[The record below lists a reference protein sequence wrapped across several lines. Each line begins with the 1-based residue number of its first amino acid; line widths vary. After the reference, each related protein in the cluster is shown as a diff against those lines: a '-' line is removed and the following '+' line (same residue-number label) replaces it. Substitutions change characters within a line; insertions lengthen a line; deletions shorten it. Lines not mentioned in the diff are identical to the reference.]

1 MASIS
6 TRPRM
11 PENITPT
18 EYFTTL
24 LKDRVNLADEPKIS
38 SLTAVIR
45 FEMTDGD
52 GGTWDVVV
60 EKGLV
65 KDILRNSKE
74 TPTCTFKLSSAVLV
88 DIIKRKITPQNAFFQ
103 RKVDIDGDMFI
114 ALKMNVLVTFM

>member
-1 MASIS
+1 MN
-6 TRPRM
+6 TRPRI

-18 EYFTTL
+18 EYFTHL

-45 FEMTDGD
+45 FEMTDGN
-52 GGTWDVVV
+52 GGTWDIVV

-65 KDILRNSKE
+65 KDVVRNSKE
-74 TPTCTFKLSSAVLV
+74 TPTSTLKLSSAVFL
-88 DIIKRKITPQNAFFQ
+88 DIIKRKVTPQQAFFQ

-114 ALKMNVLVTFM
+114 ALKMNILVSFM

>member
-1 MASIS
+1 MN
-6 TRPRM
+6 TRPRI

-18 EYFTTL
+18 EYFTHL
-24 LKDRVNLADEPKIS
+24 LKDRVNLSDEPKIS

-65 KDILRNSKE
+65 EDVVRNSKE
-74 TPTCTFKLSSAVLV
+74 TPTSTLKLSGAVFL
-88 DIIKRKITPQNAFFQ
+88 DIIKRKVTPQNAFFQ

-114 ALKMNVLVTFM
+114 DLKMNILVTF

>member
-1 MASIS
+1 MNK
-6 TRPRM
+6 RPLI

-24 LKDRVNLADEPKIS
+24 LKDRVNFADEPKIS

-60 EKGLV
+60 DKGLV
-65 KDILRNSKE
+65 KDVTRNSKE
-74 TPTCTFKLSSAVLV
+74 APTSTLKLSNAVFL
-88 DIIKRKITPQNAFFQ
+88 DIIKRKVTPQQAFFQ
-103 RKVDIDGDMFI
+103 RKMDIDGDMFI
-114 ALKMNVLVTFM
+114 ALKMNVLVSFM

>member
-1 MASIS
+1 MN
-6 TRPRM
+6 TRPII

-24 LKDRVNLADEPKIS
+24 LKDRVNLSDEPKIS

-52 GGTWDVVV
+52 GGTWDIVV

-65 KDILRNSKE
+65 KDVVRNSKE
-74 TPTCTFKLSSAVLV
+74 TPTSTLKLSSAVFV
-88 DIIKRKITPQNAFFQ
+88 DIIKRKVTPQQAFFQ

-114 ALKMNVLVTFM
+114 ALKMNILVSFM

>member
-1 MASIS
+1 MN
-6 TRPRM
+6 TRPRI

-18 EYFTTL
+18 AYFTTL

-38 SLTAVIR
+38 SLSATIR

-65 KDILRNSKE
+65 KDVVRNSKE
-74 TPTCTFKLSSAVLV
+74 TPTSTFKLSSAIFL
-88 DIIKRKITPQNAFFQ
+88 DIIRRIITPQQAFFQ

-114 ALKMNVLVTFM
+114 ALKMNALVTFM